1 MTETTL
7 LCAVTDALCPVTKY
21 GSVGRLAASSEAKI
35 IDLKTGT
42 CTMYVGKFY
51 AWYATRAYCMYSNC
65 TYCIRFLD
73 REIDLRI
80 SRKLYT
86 YVIYCVETIT
96 TY

>member
-42 CTMYVGKFY
+42 STCMLVSFTLGMQRERTVCTVIVH
-51 AWYATRAYCMYSNC
+51 TV
-65 TYCIRFLD
+65 
-73 REIDLRI
+73 
-80 SRKLYT
+80 YT
-86 YVIYCVETIT
+86 LP
-96 TY
+96 